1 MKAVEE
7 WDYAKKT
14 IFYNELLEKMQQNL
28 MSDNSVE
35 KIIDNLIKENS
46 SLKDKIS
53 TLLSINDK
61 LMNMLS

>member
-1 MKAVEE
+1 
-7 WDYAKKT
+7 
-14 IFYNELLEKMQQNL
+14 MQQNL